1 MIAQALAPLKEKY
14 QAMPERDR
22 RALLMLGIFLLP
34 ALLYFALIF
43 PVQRAHARFS
53 QELEAKQ
60 SELQWMQESVAK
72 MQSLRGS
79 AVGTQRQGRG
89 LSQLISDSAP
99 RYQLQISRIQP
110 RGDDEIQ
117 VWLEDAPFD
126 QLVQWLHQ
134 SEQDF
139 GLVVASINMTAG
151 KNPGWVKMQV
161 KFKG

>member
-1 MIAQALAPLKEKY
+1 MIAQALTPLKEKY
-14 QAMPERDR
+14 LAMPERDR
-22 RALLMLGIFLLP
+22 RALLILGIFLLP
-34 ALLYFALIF
+34 ALLYFALVF
-43 PVQRAHARFS
+43 PVQRAHSSLS
-53 QELEAKQ
+53 QQLEAKQ
-60 SELQWMQESVAK
+60 ADLQWMQESAAK
-72 MQSLRGS
+72 MKSMRGS
-79 AVGTQRQGRG
+79 NVGGQRQGRG
-89 LSQLISDSAP
+89 LSQLVSDSAP

-126 QLVQWLHQ
+126 QLVHWLHQ